1 MKQTKVSVY
10 VPVYGVEKYIEK
22 CVRSLFE
29 QTLDDLEY
37 IFVDD
42 CSPDDSI
49 RILEQVLEEYPNRK
63 PQVKIVRHEVN
74 QGVCTARRTGIQH
87 TTGEYIACCEPDD
100 WVETTMYEELYKKAK
115 ETGVDMVACDHYIEF
130 MPGVKYATSHH
141 IGPFDTIMGDWIKRE
156 YAAYVWSR
164 IIKREL
170 LTGQNIYFPDKSEG
184 SYGEDCVIMCQ
195 FLSYIKSYSFI
206 PRAFY
211 HYRIIPNSIS
221 HDISHLEKKRDSLIK
236 KYTWIF
242 DFIKEKYGD
251 KYAKEILDVKLMFK
265 ISWLR
270 NRVVDEFYGTWPEAN
285 QDSVLQRLHISIG
298 KKMIL
303 WLAIHHHKK
312 LCNSLLYIYN
322 LLKK

>member
-156 YAAYVWSR
+156 YAAYVWR
-164 IIKREL
+164 
-170 LTGQNIYFPDKSEG
+170 
-184 SYGEDCVIMCQ
+184 
-195 FLSYIKSYSFI
+195 
-206 PRAFY
+206 
-211 HYRIIPNSIS
+211 
-221 HDISHLEKKRDSLIK
+221 
-236 KYTWIF
+236 
-242 DFIKEKYGD
+242 
-251 KYAKEILDVKLMFK
+251 
-265 ISWLR
+265 
-270 NRVVDEFYGTWPEAN
+270 
-285 QDSVLQRLHISIG
+285 
-298 KKMIL
+298 
-303 WLAIHHHKK
+303 
-312 LCNSLLYIYN
+312 
-322 LLKK
+322 